1 MANTSDN
8 LSFCE
13 DYRFNHGLHL
23 VGYSVIF
30 SFGLLFNVLALWIF
44 LRYLRLKSVVSIYMF
59 NLALSD
65 LLFTLSL
72 PLRLFYYSQ
81 HHWPFGTVLCQLSG
95 SLFQINMYGSC
106 LFLMCINLDRY
117 VAIVH
122 PLRWRH
128 LRRPKVARLV
138 CIAVWILILVSCIPA
153 ARIHVS
159 NDCRYQNGSISRCF
173 EGFSTWEKE
182 VLPLM
187 VLAEIVGFLLP
198 LGAVVYGSCRIFRE
212 LCRSGGTQ
220 SVRRQKTIRLLIVNL
235 AIFVVCFV
243 PYNTTLAAYGLL
255 KANVVKST
263 ATTRSSVRQVL
274 VVTVLL
280 ASLNC
285 TLDPLVY
292 YFSTE
297 GFRNTFKR
305 LRMGQGWD
313 SEGGTDRTLV
323 RRSGTTRSN
332 SSNGDARYST
342 IEKDSPAIEKIPPTF
357 GKDSPTN
364 GRGHHTQQVLRPTTR
379 LKGIPIQDSAI

>member
-1 MANTSDN
+1 MANVSSN
-8 LSFCE
+8 LSVCE
-13 DYRFNHGLHL
+13 NYRFNHKLHL

-30 SFGLLFNVLALWIF
+30 SFGLLFNVLALYIF
-44 LRYLRLKSVVSIYMF
+44 LRYLKLKSVVSIYMF
-59 NLALSD
+59 NLAISD

-72 PLRLFYYSQ
+72 PLRLYYYSQ
-81 HHWPFGTVLCQLSG
+81 HHWPFGTLLCQLSG

-106 LFLMCINLDRY
+106 LFLMCINVDRY

-138 CIAVWILILVSCIPA
+138 CIAVWVLILMGSIPA
-153 ARIHVS
+153 ARIHLS
-159 NDCRYQNGSISRCF
+159 NDCRYANGSISRCF
-173 EGFSTWEKE
+173 EGFSTWEKS
-182 VLPLM
+182 VLPLI
-187 VLAEIVGFLLP
+187 VLAEILGFLLP
-198 LGAVVYGSCRIFRE
+198 LATVAYGSGRIFRE
-212 LCRSGGTQ
+212 LCRAGGTQ

-243 PYNTTLAAYGLL
+243 PYNTTLAIYGMM
-255 KANVVKST
+255 KANVVKVGDD
-263 ATTRSSVRQVL
+263 TRSLVRQVL

-285 TLDPLVY
+285 TLDPLIY

-342 IEKDSPAIEKIPPTF
+342 MEKGSPAIEKDQPSFKKAFLSTEKTQPAQPIYPP
-357 GKDSPTN
+357 
-364 GRGHHTQQVLRPTTR
+364 VTR
-379 LKGIPIQDSAI
+379 LRGIPIQDSAI